1 MGLSDDLSTIL
12 MVREDQISFSFLM
25 GEKKKKKKRKAKLK
39 TRLVTMGVFSE
50 EKRRDTVVYEWVTH

>member
-25 GEKKKKKKRKAKLK
+25 GEKKKKK
-39 TRLVTMGVFSE
+39 
-50 EKRRDTVVYEWVTH
+50 EKKSKI